1 MNKLVNFCVTFT
13 ICMTSLSVMA
23 EPIHDAA
30 GKGDIAKIRALLQ
43 EGVNANAQDNN
54 KRMTTPLHHAALAG
68 QDVTIHVL
76 LQAGANVNAR
86 DSFELTPLHYAAT
99 MNHIKIIKILLQAGA
114 NVNARDN
121 FELTPLHYAV
131 EKSHVETI
139 HTLLQAGA
147 NANAR
152 SAGCSPV
159 DIVRYKIKETE
170 KPVVPFQK
178 IIRILREAGG
188 QAMCQ

>member
-1 MNKLVNFCVTFT
+1 MNKLAIFCVTFT
-13 ICMTSLSVMA
+13 ICMMSLPVMA
-23 EPIHDAA
+23 ESIHDAA
-30 GKGDIAKIRALLQ
+30 GKGDIAKIRGLLR
-43 EGVNANAQDNN
+43 EGVNANSQDNS
-54 KRMTTPLHHAALAG
+54 KRTTPLHHAAMAD

-76 LQAGANVNAR
+76 LQAGANVNVR
-86 DSFELTPLHYAAT
+86 DNFELTPLHYAAT
-99 MNHIKIIKILLQAGA
+99 MNHIKIIKILLRAGA

-131 EKSHVETI
+131 EKSHVEAI
-139 HTLLQAGA
+139 HTLLKAGA

-159 DIVRYKIKETE
+159 DIVRHKIKETE
-170 KPVVPFQK
+170 KPIVPFQK

-188 QAMCQ
+188 QAMCP